1 MNSRFC
7 TRCGALLKPDNTCPN
22 CDAAPS
28 TPQSGGKFDVKELG
42 MGVFD
47 CAKAFFSKEP
57 HKAVDAV
64 TKSHFMWIIFGVV
77 NVIFAA
83 LGTSVIFSNGVDW
96 AINKMTG
103 LDSFMISNFI
113 SEDINNSGLQIFLFS
128 LLSMAGCLAAFAG
141 IQYLFSVLEGKR
153 LPLIKTFKA
162 VTICFFPMTIMSLAA
177 FVFSFFLFTVSVVF
191 VLVGMLGSITMF
203 NDYAKRTT
211 GEMSFWGR
219 VFCNAA
225 QIVATAAI
233 LGISVSV

>member
-1 MNSRFC
+1 MDSRFC
-7 TRCGALLKPDNTCPN
+7 TRCRALLRPDNTCPN
-22 CDAAPS
+22 CDGTPS
-28 TPQSGGKFDVKELG
+28 PQKGSGFDVKELG

-64 TKSHFMWIIFGVV
+64 TNSHFMWIVFGVV
-77 NVIFAA
+77 NVIFSA
-83 LGTSVIFSNGVDW
+83 LATSVVFSNGVDW
-96 AINKMTG
+96 AVNKLTG
-103 LDSFMISNFI
+103 LDSAMISNFLP
-113 SEDINNSGLQIFLFS
+113 ENINDSGLGIFFFS

-141 IQYLFSVLEGKR
+141 IQYLFSVLEGRR
-153 LPLIKTFKA
+153 LPLI
-162 VTICFFPMTIMSLAA
+162 
-177 FVFSFFLFTVSVVF
+177 
-191 VLVGMLGSITMF
+191 VLVGMLGSITML

-225 QIVATAAI
+225 QIVAAAAI